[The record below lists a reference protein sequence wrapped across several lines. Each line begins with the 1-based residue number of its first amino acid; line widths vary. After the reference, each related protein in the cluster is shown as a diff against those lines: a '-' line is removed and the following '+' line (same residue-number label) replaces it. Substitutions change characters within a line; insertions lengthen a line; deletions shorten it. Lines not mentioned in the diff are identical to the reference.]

1 MYAELTVFFSA
12 MTPFLDLKLAIPLG
26 HSFGLSAPTI
36 FLFSVAGSIVPAA
49 LTLKFIDPVS
59 KFARKHSK
67 KMDKFFAHLFDKTR
81 KDHSKKFQRYGAIF
95 LVAFVALPL
104 PGSGSVGGS
113 IIAFLFGVDYW
124 KALALI
130 SLGIAITGGLLLA
143 GFESVFKLL
152 DLFA

>member
-49 LTLKFIDPVS
+49 IALKVIDPLS
-59 KFARKHSK
+59 KFARRHSP
-67 KMDKFFAHLFDKTR
+67 KMDRFFEHLFEKTR
-81 KDHSKKFQRYGAIF
+81 KEHSKKFKKYGAIF
-95 LVAFVALPL
+95 LVAFIALPL

-113 IIAFLFGVDYW
+113 IVAFLFGVDYW

-130 SLGIAITGGLLLA
+130 SLGVAITGALLLA
-143 GFESVFKLL
+143 GFESVFKIL